1 MSETRANMDVTILP
15 DNRDA
20 LYLGAFSATNPSN
33 VKSDVVAAMVTPFQP
48 SSQAPFGMPPVR
60 YPDLTT
66 MGGFLSNPEDDESG
80 VRQELG
86 KVAASINRDDPTP
99 MDIDSFGTVGD
110 RPVKNK
116 GPERLAQEELF
127 ERAFKPRMQDRP
139 TTAWEY
145 ES

>member
-1 MSETRANMDVTILP
+1 MDVTVLP
-15 DNRDA
+15 DGRDA
-20 LYLGAFSATNPSN
+20 LYLGAFSATNPPN
-33 VKSDVVAAMVTPFQP
+33 VKNDVVAAMVTPFQP
-48 SSQAPFGMPPVR
+48 SSKAPFGMPPLR

-66 MGGFLSNPEDDESG
+66 MGGFLDNPEDDERG

-116 GPERLAQEELF
+116 GPERLAQDELF
-127 ERAFKPRMQDRP
+127 QRAFKPRLNGVP
-139 TTAWEY
+139 TTAWEGEEY
-145 ES
+145 GSGT